1 MNLTAKT
8 EMARLDKILAAA
20 KARMDAAPYS
30 PHIVYAEIFF
40 MTDAES
46 IEFFQLRRLII
57 DSEKKN
63 DTIRAS
69 KASRLQVTG

>member
-1 MNLTAKT
+1 MNLTANAN
-8 EMARLDKILAAA
+8 MARLDEILAAA
-20 KARMDAAPYS
+20 KSRMNAAPYS

-57 DSEKKN
+57 NEDKK
-63 DTIRAS
+63 
-69 KASRLQVTG
+69 